1 MIQLFLH
8 LLGDFFLQN
17 DWMAVNKS
25 KYNKL
30 GWLTCSLHCLL
41 YSIPFGLYYHSW
53 PVFLLILLSH
63 FIIDKFTLA
72 TYYTKLI
79 NNTWLADSCT
89 LQAKLGFKGSPD
101 DPDRRP
107 DYIAVWIHI
116 IRDNSIHIAGNYF
129 IIQYFL

>member
-63 FIIDKFTLA
+63 FLVDKFS
-72 TYYTKLI
+72 I
-79 NNTWLADSCT
+79 
-89 LQAKLGFKGSPD
+89 AKYITRFVNWNWKTDLGFSE
-101 DPDRRP
+101 DRP
-107 DYIAVWIHI
+107 PFLTVWIHI
-116 IRDNSIHIAGNYF
+116 IRDNSIHIAGNYL
-129 IIQYFL
+129 IIQHFL